1 VPFGARH
8 RRNALVHGYLQV
20 DVAIVHADAQQLEQL
35 RDFAR
40 HIERHLAAAP

>member
-1 VPFGARH
+1 MSPSSMPML
-8 RRNALVHGYLQV
+8 N
-20 DVAIVHADAQQLEQL
+20 QQLEQL